1 MMNELIE
8 VDVLVVGGG
17 TGGTAAAIQAARR
30 GAKTMLVSE
39 FTWLGGMLTSAGV
52 AAPDGNE
59 LAAFQTGLWGEFLG
73 ELRSRQ
79 MGGLNNSWVSL
90 FSYDPRIGAQIFAD
104 WVQEL
109 PNLDWV
115 AGQVPLE
122 VLRTGDRIL
131 GVRFADFTV
140 QSKITLDGTELGDL
154 LPLASVPYRWGWEL
168 QSEFGEPSAP
178 VSHNELTQRYPVQA
192 PTWVAI
198 LQDFGEEASAPEIP
212 PPPSS
217 FILPPSSFQGSWD
230 RYGWEQFLNYG
241 RLPGNLFM
249 INWPLCGNDYG
260 EGVGRLIES
269 EAAWHQFL
277 QESLWHTQSFVRFI
291 QTKLGRRYGLATQ
304 IFPSRLTP
312 KLNQNSIKTQNA
324 LGGGGYAL
332 HPYYRESRRLVGLAT
347 VREQDILPVAGGKV
361 APLPVDTAGEVNA
374 IAFGNYPNDHHYPN
388 YNFLVK
394 PKSIRWGGRW
404 TGTPFTLPYTCLIP
418 ESVDGL
424 LVCEKNISVS
434 HIANGSTRLQP
445 IVMNI
450 GQAAGM
456 AAALCVQ
463 RSCQP
468 RDLPVRVLQE
478 ALLQD
483 ERSPAA
489 IFPLFN
495 LPRDRA
501 DWLHRQRDY
510 LDRPD
515 TYPFNGNCPYLEPQ
529 TPQDSKYVEVPSPF
543 TKHSDGEAVG
553 GSIEKSA
560 SNSALFCGVFHRH
573 AEQDYTF
580 TVKEPAAGEE
590 QTWIAIALRPEVDGE
605 LQTCLDRQMLSV
617 CGYLNQ
623 SGKWLIVE
631 KIIAPGS
638 DRTHF

>member
-1 MMNELIE
+1 M
-8 VDVLVVGGG
+8 
-17 TGGTAAAIQAARR
+17 
-30 GAKTMLVSE
+30 
-39 FTWLGGMLTSAGV
+39 
-52 AAPDGNE
+52 
-59 LAAFQTGLWGEFLG
+59 
-73 ELRSRQ
+73 
-79 MGGLNNSWVSL
+79 
-90 FSYDPRIGAQIFAD
+90 
-104 WVQEL
+104 
-109 PNLDWV
+109 
-115 AGQVPLE
+115 
-122 VLRTGDRIL
+122 
-131 GVRFADFTV
+131 
-140 QSKITLDGTELGDL
+140 
-154 LPLASVPYRWGWEL
+154 
-168 QSEFGEPSAP
+168 
-178 VSHNELTQRYPVQA
+178 
-192 PTWVAI
+192 
-198 LQDFGEEASAPEIP
+198 QDFGEEASAPEIP

-230 RYGWEQFLNYG
+230 SYGWEKFLNYG
-241 RLPGNLFM
+241 RLPGNLFT

-260 EGVGRLIES
+260 EGVGRLVES
-269 EAAWHQFL
+269 EAARHQFL

-312 KLNQNSIKTQNA
+312 ESKTQNS
-324 LGGGGYAL
+324 LGGGAYAL

-347 VREQDILPVAGGKV
+347 VREQDILPVAGGSV
-361 APLPVDTAGEVNA
+361 APMPVDAAGEVNA
-374 IAFGNYPNDHHYPN
+374 IALGNYPNDHHYPN
-388 YNFLVK
+388 YNFLLK

-434 HIANGSTRLQP
+434 HIANGATRLQP

-463 RSCQP
+463 RNCQP

-478 ALLQD
+478 ALLE

-489 IFPLFN
+489 MIPLFN

-515 TYPFNGNCPYLEPQ
+515 TYPSDGNCPYLEPQ
-529 TPQDSKYVEVPSPF
+529 TPQDSKYIADPPPF
-543 TKHSDGEAVG
+543 PKQRDGEKVG
-553 GSIEKSA
+553 ESIAKFS
-560 SNSALFCGVFHRH
+560 SPNSALFCGIFHRH

-580 TVKEPAAGEE
+580 TLEEPAAGGEK
-590 QTWIAIALRPEVDGE
+590 TWIAIALRPEVDRE

-617 CGYLNQ
+617 WGYLNQ
-623 SGKWLIVE
+623 SGKWLVVE
-631 KIIAPGS
+631 KIIAAGATASVFEP
-638 DRTHF
+638 